1 MKQIHTTMKGEEQK
15 FPFSPK
21 LSNFLIG
28 LIALIAILYIGKSI
42 IVPILFA
49 TIIAIMLNPV
59 MNFFIRL
66 RINRI
71 LAISITLI
79 IAFLVIAALGIL
91 ITSRATRFGE
101 SWPILVNKF
110 TSLLHQ
116 VITDASGYFD
126 INPIKIHNWISR
138 IQNDMVNTSSAAIE
152 KTIVIVGNGLMILVL
167 LPIYIFLIL
176 YYKPILIEFIH
187 RFFGINNKNQVT
199 EIVSQTKIVVQH
211 YLFGRLIEALIVATL
226 YSSTLLILGIEYAV
240 ILGIIG
246 AIVNVIPYIGGIV
259 GVSLPVMVAL
269 VTKPTPMYAIWVL
282 IVYYIIVLIDNHYIV
297 PVIVASKVKLNAL
310 FSILV
315 VLAGNAIWGIPGM
328 FLSIPILA
336 IAKVICDNID
346 SLKPWGFLI
355 GDSMGTL
362 IENKNDLKKENDN
375 STIKEVK

>member
-1 MKQIHTTMKGEEQK
+1 MKGEEQK
-15 FPFSPK
+15 FQFSPK

-28 LIALIAILYIGKSI
+28 LVALIAILYIGKSI

-49 TIIAIMLNPV
+49 AIIAIMLNPV
-59 MNFFIRL
+59 MNFFIHL
-66 RINRI
+66 RIKRI

-79 IAFLVIAALGIL
+79 IAFLIIAALGIL
-91 ITSRATRFGE
+91 IISRATRFGE

-126 INPIKIHNWISR
+126 INPLKIHSWISR
-138 IQNDMVNTSSAAIE
+138 IQTNLITISSAAIE
-152 KTIVIVGNGLMILVL
+152 KTIVIIGSGLMMLVL

-176 YYKPILIEFIH
+176 YYKPILIEFIY
-187 RFFGINNKNQVT
+187 RFFGINKKNQVT
-199 EIVSQTKIVVQH
+199 EIVKQTKTVIQQ

-226 YSSTLLILGIEYAV
+226 YSVTLLVIGIEYAL

-246 AIVNVIPYIGGIV
+246 AMVNVIPYIGGMV
-259 GVSLPVMVAL
+259 GVALPVMVAL
-269 VTKPTPMYAIWVL
+269 VTKPTPIYAIWVL

-315 VLAGNAIWGIPGM
+315 VLAGNALWGIPGM

-336 IAKVICDNID
+336 IAKVICDNIE

-355 GDSMGTL
+355 GDSMSTL
-362 IENKNDLKKENDN
+362 IESKNDLKKENDN
-375 STIKEVK
+375 SAIKKVK